1 MASRSKAARSRR
13 IKIINSA
20 AFAILVVIILAFR
33 LVEVIDRDKTPGER
47 LTVIKVIDGDTVEL
61 PGGDRLR
68 LLGIDTPER
77 DEPYYDE
84 ARKFLEKISL
94 GKPVRVEFAGRK
106 RDGYG
111 RLLAYLYLDSVFIN
125 KLILENGLG
134 YLYLF
139 KDNDT
144 ESPQVKQLLAAQR
157 SALEN
162 RLGIWS
168 LARAA
173 EPYYVASVNS
183 FRFHRPGCRSVTKM
197 KPGNLRRFDTR
208 EEALYEGL
216 SPCRICKP

>member
-1 MASRSKAARSRR
+1 MASRSKAARNRR
-13 IKIINSA
+13 KRIINTA
-20 AFAILVVIILAFR
+20 AIVILVVIILVFR
-33 LVEVIDRDKTPGER
+33 LVEVIDRDKSPGER
-47 LTVIKVIDGDTVEL
+47 FTVIRVIDGDTVEL

-77 DEPYYDE
+77 EEPYYDK

-94 GKPVRVEFAGRK
+94 GQTARVEFAGRK

-111 RLLAYLYLDSVFIN
+111 RLLAYLYIDSVFVN

-139 KDNDT
+139 KDNDP

-157 SALEN
+157 EALKS
-162 RLGIWS
+162 RVGIWS
-168 LARAA
+168 LAWAA

-183 FRFHRPGCRSVTKM
+183 FRFHRPGCRSVAKM
-197 KPGNLRRFDTR
+197 KLGNIRRFDTR

-216 SPCRICKP
+216 SPCRNCKP